1 MDGLNFRGDS
11 RSTHCWLSHLPSAWL
26 SNSSAASLNTTKNGF
41 SVYFYRAEG
50 VCGGWFTFHSQ
61 SIEGRII
68 RWIFPSTGGETETPA
83 PRDEPSD
90 KKKKNHS
97 FAKLR
102 CRVVLLDSEVPVY
115 SAASQHPLPVAG
127 SHYRDMPWHSLFLLR
142 MRHCRLLSQEVRLKS
157 M

>member
-1 MDGLNFRGDS
+1 MGFQ
-11 RSTHCWLSHLPSAWL
+11 STFTGQKC
-26 SNSSAASLNTTKNGF
+26 
-41 SVYFYRAEG
+41 
-50 VCGGWFTFHSQ
+50 VCGFTFHSQ
-61 SIEGRII
+61 SIEGHIL

-90 KKKKNHS
+90 QKKKKNHS

-127 SHYRDMPWHSLFLLR
+127 SHYRDMSWHSLFLLR
-142 MRHCRLLSQEVRLKS
+142 MKHCRLLSQEVRLKS